1 MRDPGGHLAILVGA
15 GIAAN
20 LVCLGLP
27 PRQPMDGAR
36 PHHAAMVITLPARQ
50 PTPVAKPQFPQEL
63 PVTLPQSGEPGSLVR
78 QLQGALKRVGCYDGD
93 VDGVWGSS
101 SRLAMKA
108 FTERVNAKLPI
119 DKPDHILL
127 ALVQGHR
134 DRVCKG
140 PERAEAQ
147 PAAVPVPQPVVPP
160 PRLVSPPT
168 EVTRRATTESPAPV
182 PAPMPRTYDPREA
195 AVPEPQPAT
204 RETPSAAVR
213 RLAPQSD
220 PGPVTGIPE
229 RRGRATARRA
239 PSQQIAY
246 ARTLFRSLQR
256 AATSA
261 LPRP

>member
-1 MRDPGGHLAILVGA
+1 MRDAGGHLAILAGA

-20 LVCLGLP
+20 VVCLGLP
-27 PRQPMDGAR
+27 PRQPVEAAR
-36 PHHAAMVITLPARQ
+36 SHQAAMVITLPARQ
-50 PTPVAKPQFPQEL
+50 AMPAAKPQAPQQL
-63 PVTLPQSGEPGSLVR
+63 PVALPQSGEPGSLVR
-78 QLQGALKRVGCYDGD
+78 QLQGALKRVGCYDGE

-108 FTERVNAKLPI
+108 FTERVNAKLPT

-147 PAAVPVPQPVVPP
+147 PAAVPVPSPAALP

-168 EVTRRATTESPAPV
+168 EVTRRATTEPPAPV
-182 PAPMPRTYDPREA
+182 PAPTPRAYEPRDA

-220 PGPVTGIPE
+220 PGPVAGIPD
-229 RRGRATARRA
+229 RRARATARRA

-256 AATSA
+256 AATTA